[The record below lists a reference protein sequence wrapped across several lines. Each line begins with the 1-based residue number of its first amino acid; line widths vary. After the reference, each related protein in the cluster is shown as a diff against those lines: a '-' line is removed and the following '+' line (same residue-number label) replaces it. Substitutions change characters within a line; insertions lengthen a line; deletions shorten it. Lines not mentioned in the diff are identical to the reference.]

1 MKQEEIYLKYLERL
15 RLKLILKYDELG
27 LRASGGYAEGLE
39 AQATEKKMIMFGVD
53 YAKYLEYGRDA
64 GKFPPRQAIENWIE
78 VKKGLPSIF
87 YEKKKQMAFVIARKI
102 ARDGIR
108 VPNERN
114 LGGVISKVVDD
125 FLGNDIHEMIEEL
138 GMLWL
143 PRIKSDVLEIF
154 KQVA

>member
-1 MKQEEIYLKYLERL
+1 MKQEEIYLKYLEKL
-15 RLKLILKYDELG
+15 RLKLIIKYDELG
-27 LRASGGYAEGLE
+27 LRAAGDYAEELE
-39 AQATEKKMIMFGVD
+39 AQVTKTKMIMFGIN
-53 YAKYLEYGRDA
+53 YSQYMEYGRLA

-78 VKKGLPSIF
+78 VKKGLPNIF

-102 ARDGIR
+102 AREGIT

-114 LGGVISKVVDD
+114 KGGVISKVVDD